1 MQVMEMMARHGMNL
15 ESIKSR
21 SLHDQPWAYYFY
33 SEVVGH
39 INSKEAKLL
48 LEDMKKVCAM
58 VKIIGVYDRKESE
71 ETA

>member
-1 MQVMEMMARHGMNL
+1 MQVMALMDKYGMNL

-33 SEVVGH
+33 SEVIGH
-39 INSKEAKLL
+39 IHSTNAKAL

-58 VKIIGVYDRKESE
+58 VKVIGIYDREESE